1 MKKNLNL
8 PKKKTGR
15 LRNLFLTV
23 CLLASVA
30 ASAQEK
36 TVTGTVTDAL
46 GDPLIGATV
55 LVQGTSNGVIT
66 DIDGRYSIQA
76 TPENTLDFSYV
87 GMVKQ
92 AVKVGNRSIIRTAR
106 KDCRR
111 AGDKLRQGRLR
122 PGNPCTRNKLHQRLQ
137 ATLCGGRTVQRQHQ
151 LPESAGHRIH
161 GDTKRPVVARHLR
174 CARCQRRDYHHHQ
187 EGERG
192 TDTRQYQRLVRF
204 QVHHRQNCTDG
215 CRRLQTAV
223 QRTVEE

>member
-1 MKKNLNL
+1 MNVMKKNLNL

-92 AVKVGNRSIIRTAR
+92 AVKVGSQSVINVQM
-106 KDCRR
+106 KDDSQMLAETVRAPSPTLKATKSPTSRWSTPYPHCKERLPACR
-111 AGDKLRQGRLR
+111 
-122 PGNPCTRNKLHQRLQ
+122 
-137 ATLCGGRTVQRQHQ
+137 
-151 LPESAGHRIH
+151 
-161 GDTKRPVVARHLR
+161 
-174 CARCQRRDYHHHQ
+174 
-187 EGERG
+187 
-192 TDTRQYQRLVRF
+192 
-204 QVHHRQNCTDG
+204 
-215 CRRLQTAV
+215 
-223 QRTVEE
+223 

>member
-92 AVKVGNRSIIRTAR
+92 AVKVGSQSVINVQM
-106 KDCRR
+106 KDDSQML
-111 AGDKLRQGRLR
+111 AE
-122 PGNPCTRNKLHQRLQ
+122 
-137 ATLCGGRTVQRQHQ
+137 TVVIGYV
-151 LPESAGHRIH
+151 SA
-161 GDTKRPVVARHLR
+161 
-174 CARCQRRDYHHHQ
+174 
-187 EGERG
+187 
-192 TDTRQYQRLVRF
+192 
-204 QVHHRQNCTDG
+204 
-215 CRRLQTAV
+215 
-223 QRTVEE
+223 

>member
-92 AVKVGNRSIIRTAR
+92 ARQPVGNQRP
-106 KDCRR
+106 DERR
-111 AGDKLRQGRLR
+111 LADAGRNRCHRLW
-122 PGNPCTRNKLHQRLQ
+122 
-137 ATLCGGRTVQRQHQ
+137 QRQ
-151 LPESAGHRIH
+151 EA
-161 GDTKRPVVARHLR
+161 RPYGL
-174 CARCQRRDYHHHQ
+174 HHQ
-187 EGERG
+187 
-192 TDTRQYQRLVRF
+192 
-204 QVHHRQNCTDG
+204 H
-215 CRRLQTAV
+215 
-223 QRTVEE
+223 

>member
-23 CLLASVA
+23 CLLASTA

-92 AVKVGNRSIIRTAR
+92 AVKVGSQSVINVQMKDDSQMLAETVVIGYGSAKKRDLTGSITNI
-106 KDCRR
+106 K
-111 AGDKLRQGRLR
+111 GDEIA
-122 PGNPCTRNKLHQRLQ
+122 NK
-137 ATLCGGRTVQRQHQ
+137 
-151 LPESAGHRIH
+151 
-161 GDTKRPVVARHLR
+161 PVVNPATSHSMSW
-174 CARCQRRDYHHHQ
+174 
-187 EGERG
+187 
-192 TDTRQYQRLVRF
+192 TDCST
-204 QVHHRQNCTDG
+204 TIS
-215 CRRLQTAV
+215 TS
-223 QRTVEE
+223 

>member
-92 AVKVGNRSIIRTAR
+92 AVKVGSQSVINVQMKDDSQMLAETVVIGYAAPRSETLRAPSPTLKATKSPTSR
-106 KDCRR
+106 WSTPYPHCKERLPACR
-111 AGDKLRQGRLR
+111 
-122 PGNPCTRNKLHQRLQ
+122 
-137 ATLCGGRTVQRQHQ
+137 
-151 LPESAGHRIH
+151 
-161 GDTKRPVVARHLR
+161 
-174 CARCQRRDYHHHQ
+174 
-187 EGERG
+187 
-192 TDTRQYQRLVRF
+192 
-204 QVHHRQNCTDG
+204 
-215 CRRLQTAV
+215 
-223 QRTVEE
+223 

>member
-66 DIDGRYSIQA
+66 DNHGRNNSQA
-76 TPENTLDFSYV
+76 TPDKKLFFSFFALVKHAFMV
-87 GMVKQ
+87 GSM
-92 AVKVGNRSIIRTAR
+92 G
-106 KDCRR
+106 
-111 AGDKLRQGRLR
+111 
-122 PGNPCTRNKLHQRLQ
+122 
-137 ATLCGGRTVQRQHQ
+137 
-151 LPESAGHRIH
+151 
-161 GDTKRPVVARHLR
+161 
-174 CARCQRRDYHHHQ
+174 
-187 EGERG
+187 
-192 TDTRQYQRLVRF
+192 
-204 QVHHRQNCTDG
+204 
-215 CRRLQTAV
+215 
-223 QRTVEE
+223 

>member
-92 AVKVGNRSIIRTAR
+92 AVKVGSQSVINVQMKDDSQMLAETVVIGYGSAKKRDLTGSITNIKGDEIANKAGGQPRIRTTR
-106 KDCRR
+106 QDCRR

-122 PGNPCTRNKLHQRLQ
+122 PGNPCTRNKTPST
-137 ATLCGGRTVQRQHQ
+137 ATNLCMWW
-151 LPESAGHRIH
+151 
-161 GDTKRPVVARHLR
+161 
-174 CARCQRRDYHHHQ
+174 
-187 EGERG
+187 
-192 TDTRQYQRLVRF
+192 TDCST
-204 QVHHRQNCTDG
+204 T
-215 CRRLQTAV
+215 TS
-223 QRTVEE
+223 TS